1 MPTSNS
7 PPRGATGSRSGLLK
21 LFDLAKGGMGTVE
34 LALRREGEFRRLH
47 AVKRL
52 HPHLLED
59 EDLRAMFLDEARI
72 AGLLRHANVV
82 SVLDVGEDAQGP
94 FLVMDYVDGVTLS
107 AIIQHHAPLQQLL
120 PVQLCARIGGEIAR
134 GLAAAHELIGHDG
147 RLLDIVHRDVS
158 PQNVLVGFDGQ
169 VRLADFGIARALG
182 RSAKLTEL
190 GVIKGKIGYQAPEQ
204 LRFEEASAQSDLF
217 ALGVVLYELLSGKRL
232 YKSTPELP
240 APLRILQEPP
250 PDIGDDRF
258 DVPPALTE
266 LLFELLAKRRE
277 DRPESARIVATR
289 LDDCVLDLLRDEEPI
304 LLAEYM
310 GRVFGDAQRAKARA
324 VAEAVARVEAEDA
337 KAQGSESA
345 APLAEDPTV
354 VQEPVSVADPAVVT
368 AVQGPVSVA
377 APVTRGRG
385 SARAR
390 IAAAL
395 AIVTV
400 TAGSALLWASS
411 KRDAARPVASESASE
426 NAPESAPSAMAAAPA
441 PRLESTVNPGD
452 LDHLTPAATAS
463 APRAKVTSL
472 GAAPEPRSAPR
483 ASASSASG
491 ARATKGGI
499 PMWGWK

>member
-7 PPRGATGSRSGLLK
+7 PPRGSTGSRAGLLK

-107 AIIQHHAPLQQLL
+107 AIIQHHAPREQLL

-134 GLAAAHELIGHDG
+134 GLGAAHELLGHDG
-147 RLLDIVHRDVS
+147 KVLDLVHRDVS

-232 YKSTPELP
+232 YRSTPELP

-250 PDIGDDRF
+250 PDIGDERF

-266 LLFELLAKRRE
+266 LLFELLAKRPE
-277 DRPESARIVATR
+277 DRPESARVVATR

-310 GRVFGDAQRAKARA
+310 GRVFGDAQQAKALA
-324 VAEAVARVEAEDA
+324 VAEAMARIEAEA
-337 KAQGSESA
+337 EAALSPRQESA
-345 APLAEDPTV
+345 ALRAEEPTIVLA
-354 VQEPVSVADPAVVT
+354 
-368 AVQGPVSVA
+368 PVSVA
-377 APVTRGRG
+377 APVARDRDRDRDRGP
-385 SARAR
+385 ARAR

-395 AIVTV
+395 AIVAA
-400 TAGSALLWASS
+400 TAGGALLWVSS
-411 KRDAARPVASESASE
+411 KRDAAPPAAL
-426 NAPESAPSAMAAAPA
+426 ESAPSAAVAAPA
-441 PRLESTVNPGD
+441 PRAETTVNAGD
-452 LDHLTPAATAS
+452 LDDATPTPIATAS
-463 APRAKVTSL
+463 APPARVTSL
-472 GAAPEPRSAPR
+472 GTAPAPR
-483 ASASSASG
+483 AAPPRVSASSAVG
-491 ARATKGGI
+491 ARAPKSGI

>member
-7 PPRGATGSRSGLLK
+7 PQRGATGSRSGLLK

-34 LALRREGEFRRLH
+34 LGLRREGEFRRLH

-82 SVLDVGEDAQGP
+82 SVLDVGEDEQGP

-134 GLAAAHELIGHDG
+134 GLAAAHDLVGHDG
-147 RLLDIVHRDVS
+147 KLLDIVHRDVS

-190 GVIKGKIGYQAPEQ
+190 GVIKGKLGYQAPEQ
-204 LRFEEASAQSDLF
+204 LRFEEASARSDLF

-250 PDIGDDRF
+250 PDIGDERF

-266 LLFELLAKRRE
+266 LLFELLAKRPE
-277 DRPESARIVATR
+277 DRPETARVVATR

-310 GRVFGDAQRAKARA
+310 GRVFGDAQRAKAQA

-337 KAQGSESA
+337 PAARPESA
-345 APLAEDPTV
+345 APSLEEPTGAEA
-354 VQEPVSVADPAVVT
+354 PVSVVAVVT
-368 AVQGPVSVA
+368 RSRGP
-377 APVTRGRG
+377 
-385 SARAR
+385 ARAT

-395 AIVTV
+395 AIAAVTV
-400 TAGSALLWASS
+400 GSALLWATS
-411 KRDAARPVASESASE
+411 KGDAAPSVAAESATDR
-426 NAPESAPSAMAAAPA
+426 APESAPSATVTAPA
-441 PRLESTVNPGD
+441 PRLE
-452 LDHLTPAATAS
+452 ATAS
-463 APRAKVTSL
+463 PGALDPPPPVTTASATRPRVTSL
-472 GAAPEPRSAPR
+472 GAAPEPRAAPR
-483 ASASSASG
+483 APASSAGGS
-491 ARATKGGI
+491 RAPKGGI